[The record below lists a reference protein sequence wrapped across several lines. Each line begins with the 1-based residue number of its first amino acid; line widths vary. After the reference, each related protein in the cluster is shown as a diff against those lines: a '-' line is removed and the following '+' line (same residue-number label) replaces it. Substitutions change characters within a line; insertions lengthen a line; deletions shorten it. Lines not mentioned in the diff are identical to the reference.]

1 MFIIKK
7 LIIKEWYRFFIA
19 SAFVLFLLLT
29 TGNLISGFLRGNVTP
44 IEVLSNYILELPGF
58 LTKIFPI
65 SCLIASLFSINK
77 LLNRNELTAIFAG
90 GYKRKRLVFDLIHA
104 SLGVA
109 ILQFMVGAYL
119 QPYLKSKRNIIIG
132 DSAFKFRNLKKKGL
146 SSSSIGAGKLWY
158 KSKNY
163 YFSFANYEKNKKTL
177 NKINLYS
184 FNKNYKLEKQIS
196 ANKAL
201 HKNGTFWT
209 FKDAKVLE
217 LLSSKTGFPKITLHQ
232 ELDYNLHETPQD
244 LEKIE
249 SDITTLSIRN
259 LYSYIQTLKESGI
272 NTFEY
277 EIIFLDKFSS
287 SLICIILT
295 ILGAISIFN
304 PNRRGTSFG
313 KNIFVIFVFT
323 IIYWL
328 VYSYCLELGRSSKLN
343 PYIACF
349 IVPALFSLFLGYF
362 FIKNRKLT

>member
-29 TGNLISGFLRGNVTP
+29 TGNLIAGFLRGNVTSV
-44 IEVLSNYILELPGF
+44 EVISNYILELPGF

-65 SCLIASLFSINK
+65 SCLIASLFCINK

-90 GYKRKRLVFDLIHA
+90 GYNRKRLVFDLVHA

-109 ILQFMVGAYL
+109 ILQFLVGSYL

-132 DSAFKFRNLKKKGL
+132 DSAFKFRNLGKKGL
-146 SSSSIGAGKLWY
+146 SSSSVGAGKLWY

-163 YFSFANYEKNKKTL
+163 YFSFVNYEKSKGIL

-184 FNKNYKLEKQIS
+184 FNKDYKLDKRIS
-196 ANKAL
+196 ARRAIHQKGSLWKFENVKL
-201 HKNGTFWT
+201 
-209 FKDAKVLE
+209 LE
-217 LLSSKTGFPKITLHQ
+217 NLSSNNDFPKINEKKEMLF
-232 ELDYNLHETPQD
+232 NLQETPQD

-249 SDITTLSIRN
+249 SDITTLNITK

-277 EIIFLDKFSS
+277 QIIFLNNFSS

-304 PNRRGTSFG
+304 PNRRATSFG
-313 KNIFVIFVFT
+313 KNVFIIFVFT
-323 IIYWL
+323 IVYWL
-328 VYSYCLELGRSSKLN
+328 VYSYCLELGRSSKLD

-349 IVPALFSLFLGYF
+349 IVPIIFTVFLGYF